1 MAAAEEAGFDGSVA
15 GKNVSELEID
25 YGVLSAASQ
34 DQHCLFYLRDLLPY
48 DDMPPEVAAQYSD
61 VHVAGPEAA
70 DAERKLSALKSRLKC
85 DLPDRVRPY
94 RATWDHTSNRV
105 TGLEAWGGQVLE
117 DLWRELDAVT
127 SSFAR
132 DAPPSPFE
140 ADRWDLEAF
149 IEDRGR
155 DFRGRTGLLERLHGY
170 TASPAGEDT
179 QNLICI
185 TGAPGVGKSSLF
197 AAMYASLWDAPVF
210 RLAHAAGISP
220 RATQID
226 TM

>member
-1 MAAAEEAGFDGSVA
+1 
-15 GKNVSELEID
+15 
-25 YGVLSAASQ
+25 
-34 DQHCLFYLRDLLPY
+34 
-48 DDMPPEVAAQYSD
+48 MPPEVAAQCSD
-61 VHVAGPEAA
+61 VHAAVPEAA
-70 DAERKLSALKSRLKC
+70 DAERKLSELNSRLKR
-85 DLPDRVRPY
+85 DLPDSVRPY

-105 TGLEAWGGQVLE
+105 TGLEAWGEQVLK

-155 DFRGRTGLLERLHGY
+155 DFRGRTGLLERLDGY